1 MSLKTSNIYNI
12 GDEMKKTK
20 GQVSVEFFLLFVI
33 IISILAIILFFS
45 GEIQNIVLY
54 ITKYQQASSV
64 AFRIASAANSAIETE
79 GLIVKQSIPLGFNIS
94 IQPAAILV
102 SDNTNIS
109 ASWPI
114 PHVNVSSSISQ
125 NSTLLNITFINQTL
139 YITG

>member
-1 MSLKTSNIYNI
+1 MPNKIYAM
-12 GDEMKKTK
+12 GDGMKRTK

-33 IISILAIILFFS
+33 IISILAILLFFS

-64 AFRIASAANSAIETE
+64 AFKIASAANSAIETE

-102 SDNTNIS
+102 SEINTNIS

>member
-1 MSLKTSNIYNI
+1 MPNKIYAM
-12 GDEMKKTK
+12 GDGMKRTK

-64 AFRIASAANSAIETE
+64 AFKIASAANSAIETE
-79 GLIVKQSIPLGFNIS
+79 GLMVKQNIPLGFSVS

-102 SDNTNIS
+102 SEINTNIS

-125 NSTLLNITFINQTL
+125 NSTLLDITFINQTV